1 MHPALSVIVFTVA
14 SGAGYGMLI
23 IVSALSL
30 LGWSRPVI
38 DQGIAARWHGIAE
51 LVVALG
57 MAGLGLFASTFHLGR
72 RERAW
77 RAFSQWRSS
86 WLSREGIVSLATF
99 APALAFAWVRYTE
112 GVVRGPWQLAPAG
125 CLAGA
130 VATLVCT
137 GMIYASLKPIRQWRD
152 PRVVPAYVALALASG
167 AVMTLLVGWAFGAP
181 PNAALTAFAVA
192 ALIGAAAVKLSYWRA
207 IDRGRSASTTASA
220 IGLNEATSARLLD
233 PPHTGTNY
241 LLEEMGFRVA
251 RKHALTLRRAA
262 LVVGFVLP
270 AILVVVAHAAGALAV
285 AVAVVANLVGTAIER
300 WLFFAEATHTV
311 TLYYGA
317 RAV

>member
-14 SGAGYGMLI
+14 SGAGYGMLVV
-23 IVSALSL
+23 VSAQSL
-30 LGWSRPVI
+30 LGWSQTVFN
-38 DQGIAARWHGIAE
+38 ASMATRWQGIAE
-51 LVVALG
+51 LAVALG
-57 MAGLGLFASTFHLGR
+57 LAGLGLFASTFHLGR
-72 RERAW
+72 PERAW

-99 APALAFAWVRYTE
+99 VPALAFAWVSYSE
-112 GVVRGPWQLAPAG
+112 GVVRGPWLLAPAA
-125 CLAGA
+125 CLVCAL
-130 VATLVCT
+130 ATLVCT

-152 PRVVPAYVALALASG
+152 PRVVPAYVVLALASG
-167 AVMTLLVGWAFGAP
+167 AVMTLLVGSAFGTP
-181 PNAALTAFAVA
+181 PRLGLTAFAVV
-192 ALIGAAAVKLSYWRA
+192 ALIGAAAVKLNYWRA

-220 IGLNEATSARLLD
+220 IGLREATDARLLD

-251 RKHALTLRRAA
+251 RKHARTLRRAA